1 MVPSMGSL
9 QLTLPRLPL
18 PLALGGNCL
27 CQLDPFGG
35 FWERCSDLD
44 KELKV

>member
-1 MVPSMGSL
+1 MSTL
-9 QLTLPRLPL
+9 QLTLPQLPL
-18 PLALGGNCL
+18 LLALGGNHL
-27 CQLDPFGG
+27 CQLDSFGG